1 VGTFELGDGG
11 PQVYERV
18 ERPRP
23 VTLPQWR
30 SRRNAMWLEALEF
43 GLQIDT
49 GWGSAP
55 ITTADLA
62 NLWGVSSQCVLNGL
76 QSARSD
82 RAAIRAFN
90 QALA

>member
-23 VTLPQWR
+23 VTRPQWR
-30 SRRNAMWLEALEF
+30 SRRNAMWLEAFEF
-43 GLQIDT
+43 GLPIDL
-49 GWGSAP
+49 GWGIHP
-55 ITTADLA
+55 ITAADLSE
-62 NLWGVSSQCVLNGL
+62 LWDVSQQCVLNGL
-76 QSARSD
+76 AAARAE
-82 RAAIRAFN
+82 RAGIAAFN